1 MRIKRPNKY
10 RQGQSP
16 ERMQEYLAVG
26 LQRTLD
32 DITTALGRLT
42 FADNFK
48 AFTASAVIPAS
59 TTDFPIRHDL
69 KAVPVG
75 RVIIRSNSSAVVD
88 GAKSWDE
95 NYIYMSNPSA
105 LPAVVTLVIL
115 G

>member
-16 ERMQEYLAVG
+16 ERIEQYLAVG

-32 DITTALGRLT
+32 DITTALGRLS

-48 AFTASAVIPAS
+48 ATVVSAQIPGT
-59 TTDFPIRHDL
+59 TTDYPIRHDL
-69 KAVPVG
+69 RAVPVG
-75 RVIIRSNSSAVVD
+75 RVIIRSNTSSVVD

-95 NYIYMSNPSA
+95 NYIYLSNPSA
-105 LPAVVTLVIL
+105 TPAILTLVIL